1 MEESALKLFRDYL
14 ASAAH
19 NGFDYA
25 LMVFETDT
33 GGEPDNEFV
42 GGFALDGE
50 DYGFRITITEL
61 ERY

>member
-19 NGFDYA
+19 SGFDDD

-42 GGFALDGE
+42 GGFALGDE
-50 DYGFRITITEL
+50 DYGFRVTITEV